1 MTTITYEAI
10 ALSREGQVAVLTLNR
25 PDQLNAW
32 DWQMHREM
40 GHAYAA
46 LDADDDVRAIVVT
59 GAGRAFC
66 AGAALVKSGE
76 TFDGSRRRDEFDES
90 LPGPSKQ
97 PPELLTPVIAAVNGP
112 AVGVGMTLA
121 MAADLR
127 IVAQDA
133 KLGFVFN
140 RRGIMPDA
148 DLLWSLPRTIGY
160 ARSMDLL
167 LTGRVFRGA
176 EAVELGLAVKALPA
190 EEVLPAAMEM
200 AHDIAV
206 NVAPV
211 SAAITKLVGRRAV
224 DDVDRATVLAW
235 QRELFAWTGRQAD
248 AREGVTAFLERR
260 DPQWQL
266 SKNDDLPRDLLAP
279 ILGEE
284 WAS

>member
-1 MTTITYEAI
+1 MTTITYESIEVLRDA
-10 ALSREGQVAVLTLNR
+10 GVATVRLNR

-32 DWQMHREM
+32 DWLMHREM
-40 GHAYAA
+40 GHAFAT
-46 LDADDDVRAIVVT
+46 LDADDDVRAIVLT

-76 TFDGSRRRDEFDES
+76 TFDGRRRRDEFDES
-90 LPGPSKQ
+90 LPGPTKHAA
-97 PPELLTPVIAAVNGP
+97 ELLTPVIAAVNGP
-112 AVGVGMTLA
+112 AVGAGLTMA
-121 MAADLR
+121 MGADIR

-140 RRGIMPDA
+140 RRGVMPDA

-176 EAVELGLAVKALPA
+176 EAVEMGLAVKALPA

-200 AHDIAV
+200 AHDIAT

-224 DDVDRATVLAW
+224 DEIDRATVLAW
-235 QRELFAWTGRQAD
+235 QRELVRVDRQAGRR
-248 AREGVTAFLERR
+248 ARGRDRVPRAPRPAMAAVQERR
-260 DPQWQL
+260 PA
-266 SKNDDLPRDLLAP
+266 RDLLDP
-279 ILGEE
+279 ILGERT
-284 WAS
+284 

>member
-1 MTTITYEAI
+1 MTTITYESIEVLRDA
-10 ALSREGQVAVLTLNR
+10 GVATVRLNR

-40 GHAYAA
+40 GHAFAA
-46 LDADDDVRAIVVT
+46 LDADDDVRAIVLT

-76 TFDGSRRRDEFDES
+76 TFDGRRRRDEFDES
-90 LPGPSKQ
+90 LPGPTKHAA
-97 PPELLTPVIAAVNGP
+97 ELLTPVIAAVNGP
-112 AVGVGMTLA
+112 AVGAGLTMA
-121 MAADLR
+121 MGADIR

-140 RRGIMPDA
+140 RRGVMPDA

-176 EAVELGLAVKALPA
+176 EAVELGLAVRALPA
-190 EEVLPAAMEM
+190 EEVLPAAIEM
-200 AHDIAV
+200 AHDIAT

-279 ILGEE
+279 IIGP
-284 WAS
+284 S

>member
-1 MTTITYEAI
+1 MTTITYDAI
-10 ALSREGQVAVLTLNR
+10 ALSRAGQVAVLTLNR

-32 DWQMHREM
+32 DWRMHREM
-40 GHAYAA
+40 GHAFAE

-76 TFDGSRRRDEFDES
+76 TFDGSRRREEFDEA
-90 LPGPSKQ
+90 LPGPSRQ
-97 PPELLTPVIAAVNGP
+97 PPELLTPVIAAMNGA
-112 AVGVGMTLA
+112 AVGVGMTIA
-121 MAADLR
+121 MSADLR
-127 IVAQDA
+127 VVAEDA
-133 KLGFVFN
+133 KYGFVFN

-148 DLLWSLPRTIGY
+148 DLLWTLPRTIGY
-160 ARSMDLL
+160 SRSMDLL
-167 LTGRVFRGA
+167 LTGRVFRGR

-190 EEVLPAAMEM
+190 EEVLSAAMEM
-200 AHDIAV
+200 AHDIAT

-248 AREGVTAFLERR
+248 AKEGVTAFLERR

-279 ILGEE
+279 IVGEE

>member
-1 MTTITYEAI
+1 MTTIAYESI

-32 DWQMHREM
+32 DWRMHREM
-40 GHAYAA
+40 GHAYAT

-66 AGAALVKSGE
+66 SGAGLVKTGA
-76 TFDGSRRRDEFDES
+76 TFDGTRQRTEFDDD
-90 LPGPSKQ
+90 LPGPTKHAA
-97 PPELLTPVIAAVNGP
+97 ELLTPVIAAVNGA
-112 AVGVGMTLA
+112 AVGAGLTMA
-121 MAADLR
+121 MGADIR
-127 IVAQDA
+127 IVSEDG

-140 RRGIMPDA
+140 RRGVMPDA

-167 LTGRVFRGA
+167 LTARVFRGA
-176 EAVELGLAVKALPA
+176 EAVALGLAVKALPA
-190 EEVLPAAMEM
+190 DEVLPAAMEM
-200 AHDIAV
+200 AQDIAT

-224 DDVDRATVLAW
+224 DEIDRATVLAW
-235 QRELFAWTGRQAD
+235 QRELFAWTGRQPD

-260 DPQWQL
+260 DPEWTL
-266 SKNDDLPRDLLAP
+266 KPSTDMPDELLDP
-279 ILGEE
+279 ILGEG
-284 WAS
+284 WRS